1 MRPTQLMRAE
11 RVSARSVVVGYSDL
25 ASPDV
30 FYVSLTSAS
39 AEREDRVVVFRAG
52 PLAN

>member
-1 MRPTQLMRAE
+1 MRAE
-11 RVSARSVVVGYSDL
+11 RVSVRSVVVGYSDL